1 MERKGSGSQTHPTLE
16 KSIAIESIV
25 DALETQ
31 IQHVYVQIGLG
42 KKVKFIEKPTYV

>member
-1 MERKGSGSQTHPTLE
+1 VERKGSGSQTHPTLE
-16 KSIAIESIV
+16 KS
-25 DALETQ
+25 